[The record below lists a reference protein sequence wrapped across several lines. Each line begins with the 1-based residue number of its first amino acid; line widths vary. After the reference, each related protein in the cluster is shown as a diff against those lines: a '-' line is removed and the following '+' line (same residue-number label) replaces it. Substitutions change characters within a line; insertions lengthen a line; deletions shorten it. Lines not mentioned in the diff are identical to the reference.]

1 MYSRSFDNMYILGD
15 YINYF
20 SLEGVPWLVLAWV
33 SMYASRSLATLIHEI
48 GHLIPTLFFTHG
60 PVSINVGE
68 RPFYKNIIGR
78 CEFHISFKS
87 PLIGYVSFQE
97 HRLCLT
103 RKVSILLAGP
113 ILSLLTVIIVPVIIS
128 ECALF
133 IWLEV
138 LLAGFFCSNL
148 LCFLRSVLPFY
159 LRATEACP
167 KGVPSDSLQ
176 IIKLLNE
183 GARMKKS

>member
-1 MYSRSFDNMYILGD
+1 M
-15 YINYF
+15 
-20 SLEGVPWLVLAWV
+20 W
-33 SMYASRSLATLIHEI
+33 
-48 GHLIPTLFFTHG
+48 
-60 PVSINVGE
+60 GE

-97 HRLCLT
+97 QRLCLT

-138 LLAGFFCSNL
+138 LLAGFFLFKPALFFYGRCYPFIYVL
-148 LCFLRSVLPFY
+148 LR
-159 LRATEACP
+159 RALKECP
-167 KGVPSDSLQ
+167 VIVCK
-176 IIKLLNE
+176 
-183 GARMKKS
+183 